1 MTKEEQLDI
10 LLDILTK
17 QDFHKYQEI
26 NEEMLKNGIDIS
38 KIPKEKLSFSAYR
51 FQTDM
56 DAKAPDYNRVYFN
69 NPDCHAEKKYN
80 EISVLAYDIMTDIF
94 CNISRTYEGR
104 FIYNKSN
111 CTIEIILPDKNVYTI
126 IIDKLYRTDD

>member
-51 FQTDM
+51 F
-56 DAKAPDYNRVYFN
+56 
-69 NPDCHAEKKYN
+69 
-80 EISVLAYDIMTDIF
+80 
-94 CNISRTYEGR
+94 
-104 FIYNKSN
+104 
-111 CTIEIILPDKNVYTI
+111 
-126 IIDKLYRTDD
+126 